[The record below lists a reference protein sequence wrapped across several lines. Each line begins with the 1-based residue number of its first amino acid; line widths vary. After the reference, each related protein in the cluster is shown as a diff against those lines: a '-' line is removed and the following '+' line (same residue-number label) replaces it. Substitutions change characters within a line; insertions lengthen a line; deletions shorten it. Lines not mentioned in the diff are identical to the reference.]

1 MSVIQLLVTDLDGTL
16 LGDAASLARFHA
28 WRESE
33 GAAVTLAYATG
44 RTCADVSR
52 LVAGG
57 ALPRPD
63 FTIGALGTELFEQ
76 TSNSLATIGPLFG
89 STHWDTSTVRS
100 VLARFPKARLQPDEF
115 QSQYK
120 SSYFLADAQPD
131 ELAAIYKALTQ
142 ARLDFEALYSG
153 ARFLDVLP
161 QGVSKGSTARMLA
174 KKLGVAISQVIAC
187 GDSGNDVT
195 LFAQG
200 FRGVIVANAEEALAS
215 IVPAETYRS
224 PLTHADGVL
233 DGFRYWFENGQP
245 HPAESLEHYS

>member
-1 MSVIQLLVTDLDGTL
+1 MNVIELLVTDLDGTL
-16 LGDAASLARFHA
+16 LGDAESLARFHA
-28 WRESE
+28 WRARE
-33 GAAVTLAYATG
+33 GASVTLAYATG

-63 FTIGALGTELFEQ
+63 FTIGALGTELLEH
-76 TSNSLATIGPLFG
+76 TSNSLATIGPPFG
-89 STHWDTSTVRS
+89 STHWDTSTVRR
-100 VLARFPKARLQPDEF
+100 VLAGFPKARLQPDEY

-120 SSYFLADAQPD
+120 SSYFLADARPD
-131 ELAAIYKALTQ
+131 ELAAIYNALRQ

-174 KKLGVAISQVIAC
+174 KKLGVAISKVIAC

-215 IVPAETYRS
+215 MVPPETYRS
-224 PLTHADGVL
+224 LLSHADGVL
-233 DGFRYWFENGQP
+233 DGFRYWFENGQQQ
-245 HPAESLEHYS
+245 PAESLDRYS